1 MKILFIVPYPELE
14 KTVKNTI
21 TKMHLD
27 GNIIVTTVVSTVEQI
42 KKISVE
48 GIDAIIARGYTS
60 IVMKQNFPHI
70 INVELEISSYDIF
83 RAVKTIHD
91 LYAPQKV
98 GFCGSYSFME
108 NAEDLQAW
116 LGCPLI
122 TYRESNSA
130 KIKTVVEKA
139 CADGCDVIL
148 GGYSAKKCAQQ
159 LGRIGVV
166 IESGA
171 EAVEKVLKEAIR
183 SINIKS
189 EEQIKAEMYRMI
201 TKNAVEGILF
211 VDMLGNVCVDNQAA
225 QDMGRKGPLCHTP
238 LRQIFPVLVAPLHQV
253 LSGKKEFSIEIMKL
267 NSDLTVSASLFPV
280 KNNGTIYGAVI
291 NMEDITKIQELEGEI
306 RTKLSEKGLQSR
318 YSFENIIYKSQSMA
332 LAVKTA
338 HQYAKADANIIIV
351 GETGTGKEVFAQ
363 SIHHSSKRCHG
374 PFVAVNCAALPENL
388 LESELFGYVEGAF
401 TGTRKGGKVGMV
413 EQAHNGTLFLD
424 EVSEIPLALQSKLL
438 RVLQEKEVRRIGDD
452 KVIRINVRI
461 ISATN
466 KSLNK
471 LSANG
476 EFRKDLLYRLDVLRL
491 FLPPLRRRDG
501 DIEMLFK
508 QLLNKIGH
516 NAGYDALTVEPAALA
531 CLCEYPFEGN
541 IRELQNVVERI
552 CVLCNS
558 KSITKEAMLNILYPK
573 DLLENDIDKKLLV
586 QHKRENEVNESE
598 LVEAKEEAEC
608 TLLKSMQKKYNN
620 NKGEMAKELQIN
632 RSTLWRKLKKYNL

>member
-14 KTVKNTI
+14 KTVKETI
-21 TKMHLD
+21 VKMQLD
-27 GNIIVTTVVSTVEQI
+27 ENIIVTSIVSTVEQT
-42 KKISVE
+42 KKITIDGV
-48 GIDAIIARGYTS
+48 DAIIARGYTS

-83 RAVKTIHD
+83 RAVKKIHD
-91 LYAPQKV
+91 LYAPRKV

-116 LGCPLI
+116 LGCPLV
-122 TYRESNSA
+122 TYRESNST
-130 KIKTVVEKA
+130 KIKKVVERA
-139 CADGCDVIL
+139 CDDGCDVIL
-148 GGYSAKKCAQQ
+148 GGYSAKKCAKQ

-225 QDMGRKGPLCHTP
+225 QDMGRRGALCHTP

-267 NSDLTVSASLFPV
+267 NSDLTVSASLVPV
-280 KNNGTIYGAVI
+280 KNNGKIYGAVI
-291 NMEDITKIQELEGEI
+291 NMEDITRIQELEGEI

-318 YSFENIIYKSQSMA
+318 YSFENIVYKSKSMD

-338 HQYAKADANIIIV
+338 YQYAKADSNIIIV

-363 SIHHSSKRCHG
+363 SIHHSSNRCHG

-401 TGTRKGGKVGMV
+401 TGTQKGGKVGMV

-452 KVIRINVRI
+452 KVIRVNVRI
-461 ISATN
+461 IAATN

-471 LSANG
+471 LSDSG

-491 FLPPLRRRDG
+491 FLPPLRKREG
-501 DIEMLFK
+501 DIEMLFEN
-508 QLLNKIGH
+508 LLHKFGH
-516 NAGYDALTVEPAALA
+516 GAGHDELIVEPAALA
-531 CLCEYPFEGN
+531 CLCDYPFEGN

-552 CVLCNS
+552 CVLCN
-558 KSITKEAMLNILYPK
+558 KKIIKKEDMLNILYPK
-573 DLLENDIDKKLLV
+573 DLMDNIETGKLFAKE
-586 QHKRENEVNESE
+586 KRCERETESE
-598 LVEAKEEAEC
+598 LVETKEEAEC
-608 TLLKSMQKKYNN
+608 TLLKTIQKKYNN